1 MNNLLITMSGGT
13 TSVINSTLSGLIS
26 RAQKSNLIDRIYVGF
41 PGIEGFLSDNVLNLT
56 NLNCRELF
64 VLKRS
69 PGSASIG
76 TTRAKIFDDKTLD
89 FLSEKF
95 EEYQIKYFVNIG
107 GNGTIKQS
115 KLISSKIDNV
125 SVAAAPKTV
134 DNDLGDGE
142 FELLWYTPGFPS
154 CVNYWYHKMLMINNE
169 NYGAHSH
176 DKIIVSQTFG
186 RETGFLVGSMRMF
199 DVNRKTPL
207 LLLIPEDNQSPQKV
221 LDAVDNKLSEHGR
234 VLIGI
239 CEGYDVG
246 QYDSRFDHTGQKMYG
261 SSSSTSMQE
270 MINLLND
277 NGMQSRGYNPTVDQ
291 RQNFEYTLDS
301 DIEISYQI
309 GEKIIENF
317 EGGNENFFQSYSRSR
332 FVSIPIYKIN
342 NFSRKMKDEWID
354 HGGFDVTDEYIKYL
368 KEFVNVSKPKELF
381 LGGKLYE
388 V

>member
-1 MNNLLITMSGGT
+1 
-13 TSVINSTLSGLIS
+13 
-26 RAQKSNLIDRIYVGF
+26 
-41 PGIEGFLSDNVLNLT
+41 
-56 NLNCRELF
+56 
-64 VLKRS
+64 
-69 PGSASIG
+69 
-76 TTRAKIFDDKTLD
+76 
-89 FLSEKF
+89 
-95 EEYQIKYFVNIG
+95 
-107 GNGTIKQS
+107 
-115 KLISSKIDNV
+115 
-125 SVAAAPKTV
+125 
-134 DNDLGDGE
+134 
-142 FELLWYTPGFPS
+142 
-154 CVNYWYHKMLMINNE
+154 MLMINNE

-176 DKIIVSQTFG
+176 DKILVSQTFG

-270 MINLLND
+270 IINLLND

-301 DIEISYQI
+301 DIEISYQT

-317 EGGNENFFQSYSRSR
+317 EDGNENFFQSYSRSG
-332 FVSIPIYKIN
+332 FVSVPIDKIN
-342 NFSRKMKDEWID
+342 NFSRKMRDEWID
-354 HGGFDVTDEYIKYL
+354 YGGFDVTDEYIKYL